1 MFDVGDYIVYGQN
14 GICQVVDI
22 THPDIS
28 GADNSRLYYVLVPE
42 KTRESRL
49 FCPADNDKIVL
60 RKVVTADEARS
71 ILDDAK
77 ELEPMSIAN
86 DRLRDDSYRQ
96 VLRNGDLRLW
106 VQFIKALMLRKRER
120 EDSGKKI
127 TATDERYLKIAEEGL
142 CSELAIATGE
152 NKDEIKKYIIDVCA

>member
-49 FCPADNDKIVL
+49 FCPADNGKIVL

-86 DRLRDDSYRQ
+86 DRLRDDNYRQ
-96 VLRNGDLRLW
+96 VLKNGDLRLW